1 MNIGNTIK
9 EHCELVRCY
18 NMERG
23 LLMADNHKR
32 SDPIIASKSKSVGSF
47 VKIDSISID
56 LADANVKSSSSH
68 AAKCEHFSIR

>member
-1 MNIGNTIK
+1 
-9 EHCELVRCY
+9 
-18 NMERG
+18 
-23 LLMADNHKR
+23 MADNHKR